1 MPPSKSGATKGD
13 PVKEQ
18 QADGAAV
25 TPDRWQT
32 KAGLA
37 QHFSISI
44 RSVTNLMRRRA
55 VPYVKVGR
63 LVRFDLPA
71 CEKALKKF
79 EIVSV
84 E

>member
-1 MPPSKSGATKGD
+1 MEESAIVGHTLVAT
-13 PVKEQ
+13 PN
-18 QADGAAV
+18 
-25 TPDRWQT
+25 RWQT

-37 QHFSISI
+37 RHFSMSL
-44 RSVTNLMRRRA
+44 RTVTNLMRRRV